1 MKDYVLKS
9 MEDRKVLVT
18 GGLGFV
24 GSNLVL
30 KLVSLGANITIFTH
44 TLNKLINVKE
54 VEDRVEIVQGDIVDF
69 EKVSE
74 SVKGKDIVFHLAGQI
89 SHIDSMA
96 DPFLDIEVNCR
107 GTMNVLE
114 SCRRFNDDAK
124 VVFAGTR
131 GEVGKPVSNPV
142 DENHRDDPLDIYAA
156 DKLAAEKYCKIYYHV
171 YGIPTTTLRLTN
183 VFGPRQQMRHGKYG
197 VLNYFIRRAMLDE
210 PILIY
215 GDGSTLRDYNYV
227 ENVVDA
233 FILAAQSEKAD
244 GEVFLVG
251 SNRGTSLKELVELI
265 IKTVGKGTYKL
276 VPYPDN
282 INRRLEIGDFVVNY
296 SKINKLLGWYP
307 KISLEEGLKRTV
319 EFYRQRLEEY
329 I

>member
-1 MKDYVLKS
+1 MRDYVLEG
-9 MEDRKVLVT
+9 MEGKNVLVT

-30 KLVSLGANITIFTH
+30 KLVSLGANTTVFTR
-44 TLNKLINVKE
+44 TLNKLRNVRE
-54 VEDRVEIVQGDIVDF
+54 VRDRIEIVQGDIRDF
-69 EKVSE
+69 DRVSAC
-74 SVKGKDIVFHLAGQI
+74 VKDKDVVFHLAGQI
-89 SHIDSMA
+89 SHVDSMA

-114 SCRRFNDDAK
+114 SCRRFNDSAK

-142 DENHRDDPLDIYAA
+142 DESHKDDPLDIYAA
-156 DKLAAEKYCKIYYHV
+156 DKLAAEKYCRIYYRV

-183 VFGPRQQMRHGKYG
+183 VFGPRQQMKHGKYG

-265 IKTVGKGTYKL
+265 IKTVGKGTFKL
-276 VPYPDN
+276 VPYPDS
-282 INRRLEIGDFVVNY
+282 INRKLEIGDFVVNY
-296 SKINKLLGWYP
+296 RKINKLLGWYP
-307 KISLEEGLKRTV
+307 KISLEEGLRKTV
-319 EFYRQRLEEY
+319 EFYRQRLAEY